1 MLARYLLQLIEFKLS
16 SLVVLSMIILR
27 GLKPEDIAIGA
38 ELILE
43 ILRKRTYVPNSVLL
57 ISS

>member
-1 MLARYLLQLIEFKLS
+1 MLVRYLLQLIEFKLG

-27 GLKPEDIAIGA
+27 GFKPEDIAIGA
-38 ELILE
+38 ELILK
-43 ILRKRTYVPNSVLL
+43 ILRKRTYVPKSVLL